1 MLEKHVEKA
10 LVKEAQKHNIL
21 CWKFVSP
28 SVSGVAD
35 RILIGTTGD
44 MGFIEV
50 KRPGGKRT
58 PLQLRF
64 AEQMIARCVF
74 YQCVENPDQAKA
86 AIQAFLLV

>member
-1 MLEKHVEKA
+1 MLEKHVERA
-10 LVKEAQKHNIL
+10 LVKEAQKHGLL

-35 RILIGTTGD
+35 RILIGNTGD

-64 AEQMIARCVF
+64 AQQMLDRGQF
-74 YQCVENPDQAKA
+74 YMCVENPDQAKA
-86 AIQAFLLV
+86 AIQAFLIV

>member
-10 LVKEAQKHNIL
+10 LVHEAQKHNVL

-28 SVSGVAD
+28 STAGVAD
-35 RILIGTTGD
+35 RILIGPTGD

-64 AEQMIARCVF
+64 AEMVTRRGIF

-86 AIQAFLLV
+86 AIQSFLLI